1 MDTTRLHRRRREAW
15 PVLGMTLLDAEVR
28 GAPGSPGSFSNT
40 ASCQR
45 PIAEVAGPQ
54 SALSWLAVRGQ
65 DGRELGDRRRTRQPG
80 WRRVDPAGQ
89 RRCGPGDGERVDP
102 IELECRRAS
111 AAQALR
117 ILESLESSQVNLDV
131 GPDPH
136 GGDTDVRQSFNQTGL
151 GTFTR

>member
-1 MDTTRLHRRRREAW
+1 MEA
-15 PVLGMTLLDAEVR
+15 GE
-28 GAPGSPGSFSNT
+28 PGQG
-40 ASCQR
+40 
-45 PIAEVAGPQ
+45 
-54 SALSWLAVRGQ
+54 
-65 DGRELGDRRRTRQPG
+65 
-80 WRRVDPAGQ
+80 
-89 RRCGPGDGERVDP
+89 RCGPGDGERIDP
-102 IELECRRAS
+102 IELECRRAR